1 MKTRKD
7 SIIEKIHAVRN
18 AIARE
23 ANYDLEAMLEAAR
36 ARQKTS
42 GRQAVRLPPRE
53 AELEELVRG
62 ITPKN
67 RHEETDFGPPVGR
80 EIL

>member
-1 MKTRKD
+1 MRAKVQEWGKQFGD
-7 SIIEKIHAVRN
+7 SIAKPDAQGIGLRAEADIELSVQQESFILAPNR
-18 AIARE
+18 RE
-23 ANYDLEAMLEAAR
+23 YSL
-36 ARQKTS
+36 K
-42 GRQAVRLPPRE
+42 
-53 AELEELVRG
+53 ELVRG